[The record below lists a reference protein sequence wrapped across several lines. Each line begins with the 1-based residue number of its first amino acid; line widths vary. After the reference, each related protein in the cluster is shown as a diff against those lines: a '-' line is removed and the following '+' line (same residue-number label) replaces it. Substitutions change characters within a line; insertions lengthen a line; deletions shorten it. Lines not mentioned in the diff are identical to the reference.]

1 MGSSIKQAI
10 EEITT
15 GFEGVLSFAAK
26 DLQTGRTLLHRAD
39 RKCPTAS
46 VIKVPILVHIL
57 LLAQEGDISLDEIV
71 VLREADKT
79 PGTGILT
86 QLSPGLTLTLR
97 DCCTLMIA
105 LSDNT
110 ATNMLID
117 RVGIDAVNA
126 RMRSLGYA
134 ETTLFRKVFATGKPV
149 SAANKRY
156 GLGVTTAREM
166 VCLLSE
172 IHSCKIGEEVCG
184 QLRSILGK
192 QQYREGIPR
201 LLPAGCKFQGK
212 NGAIDHVRNDVGI
225 VTAPNGHEIALAV
238 FCQKMPRV
246 LWTVD
251 NPGHVMIA
259 KVAQAVV
266 REFLPDAFR
275 DC

>member
-10 EEITT
+10 EEITA

-26 DLQTGRTLLHRAD
+26 DLQTGRTLLYHAD

-46 VIKVPILVHIL
+46 VIKLPILVHAL
-57 LLAQEGDISLDEIV
+57 LLAREGGISLDEIV

-79 PGTGILT
+79 PGSGILT

-149 SAANKRY
+149 SPANKRY
-156 GLGVTTAREM
+156 GLGVTTPREM
-166 VCLLSE
+166 MRMLAE
-172 IHSCKIGEEVCG
+172 IHACRIGDQETCG
-184 QLRSILGK
+184 QLRTILGK
-192 QQYREGIPR
+192 QQYKEGIPR
-201 LLPAGCKFQGK
+201 YLPSGCKFQGK
-212 NGAIDHVRNDVGI
+212 SGAIDHVRNDVGL
-225 VTAPNGHEIALAV
+225 VTVADGHDIAIAV
-238 FCQKMPRV
+238 FCQKMPHV

-259 KVAQAVV
+259 KVASAVV
-266 REFLPDAFR
+266 NEFR
-275 DC
+275 CS